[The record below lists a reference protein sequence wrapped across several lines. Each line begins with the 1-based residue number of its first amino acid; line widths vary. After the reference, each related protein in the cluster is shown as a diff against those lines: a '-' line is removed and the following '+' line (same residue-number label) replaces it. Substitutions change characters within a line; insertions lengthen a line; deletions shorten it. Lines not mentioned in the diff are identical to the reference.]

1 MREMTDGIE
10 QYALISPSK
19 VSLQSF
25 GQTRWITVVR
35 CPLDHESRRRN
46 RFHFVE
52 LALQGIVPGIPSL
65 PFAPTRTISVA
76 CHEGP
81 IRVGEALCGLR
92 KLDRGEP
99 AGRTPCLPLDAC
111 ELDRTC
117 LDLGRSTIDAQE
129 PLVPESPCLLKRW
142 NRKEALRLIREGQ
155 SGDGRDTFWK
165 QGCDRVGGSGACS
178 GPRRRAAA

>member
-1 MREMTDGIE
+1 MREMTDAIE

-19 VSLQSF
+19 VSLKSF
-25 GQTRWITVVR
+25 GQTRWIAVVR

-65 PFAPTRTISVA
+65 PFAPTRTICVP
-76 CHEGP
+76 CNEGP
-81 IRVGEALCGLR
+81 IRVGEARYGLR
-92 KLDRGEP
+92 KLHLGEP

-117 LDLGRSTIDAQE
+117 LNLGRSTVYAQK
-129 PLVPESPCLLKRW
+129 PLVPEAPCLIKRG
-142 NRKEALRLIREGQ
+142 NRKEAFRLIREGQ
-155 SGDGRDTFWK
+155 SGDGRDPFWK
-165 QGCDRVGGSGACS
+165 QGCDCVGGSGA
-178 GPRRRAAA
+178 PIMTD